1 MEGGTVYLLGDTGRE
16 GIYKIGATRG
26 DVADRIRSLQTGNSG
41 EIYMV
46 MKYETDN
53 PFLMENMLHRRYCGD
68 NVRNE
73 WFVLSDEDVV
83 GFRRT
88 CGEIQAVM
96 DSLRAN
102 SWHAANGVKKRKR
115 R

>member
-16 GIYKIGATRG
+16 GIYKIGVTRG